1 VISTQKQ
8 YKLKKII
15 LSLAVVFVM
24 SSFTTSNT
32 DVEKMN
38 IKEVISENVGPAG
51 DCVRSSR
58 EKAEWAAAVNGGEPM
73 DYYMAYYIDCFYSIQ
88 PE

>member
-1 VISTQKQ
+1 M
-8 YKLKKII
+8 KKIL

-32 DVEKMN
+32 DVEKVVL
-38 IKEVISENVGPAG
+38 EEVGPAS
-51 DCVRSSR
+51 DCVQSSK
-58 EKAEWAAAVNGGEPM
+58 EKAEWAAAVNGGDPM